1 MSLEYSRRSRYPD
14 QFPAF
19 RESQLREF
27 RTIKTK
33 RYGTTML
40 IPSIFP
46 FLPTYCCI
54 AILLAESSKSD
65 VLYEVTVRALFR
77 VFLCQFLQR
86 FISIFF
92 ETKINM
98 KVTKINMKVYEKSW
112 LFRNLGQIYVA
123 NIMNLEKKTGWM
135 LPRREYELRYPCTN
149 GKVRWKYLEQSS
161 DSFFRENVRFW
172 ALHE

>member
-33 RYGTTML
+33 KKRYGTTML

-46 FLPTYCCI
+46 FLPTYCI

-98 KVTKINMKVYEKSW
+98 KVTKINMKVYEKS
-112 LFRNLGQIYVA
+112 
-123 NIMNLEKKTGWM
+123 
-135 LPRREYELRYPCTN
+135 
-149 GKVRWKYLEQSS
+149 
-161 DSFFRENVRFW
+161 
-172 ALHE
+172 